1 MDNNDTPN
9 SLIDEKSPYLL
20 QHAYNPVKWY
30 PWGVEA
36 FERARQFDRPVFVSI
51 GYSTCHWCHVMA
63 HESFEDVEVAKLLNE
78 YFICVKVDREERPD
92 VDSVYM
98 SVCQA
103 VTGSG
108 GWPLTI
114 IMDADQRPFFAGTYI
129 PKRSKFGVV
138 GLMELLPAIWERWTH
153 NRDGLTSIGDQ
164 ICAYLNQERT
174 KTGGNGNEDPIMFV
188 KSAYRQLNSM
198 FDEKNGGFGVAP
210 KFPTPHQLLFLIKYY
225 QLENDSRALE
235 MAVKTLEQMYRGGIF
250 DHIGGGFSRY
260 STDARWLVPH
270 FEKMLYDNALL
281 GLAYSETYAVTNDGF
296 YRDVAC
302 RTFDYVLRELTD
314 SEGGFYCAQD
324 ADSEGSEGKYY
335 LFTPGEVKEA
345 LGNEG
350 GKSFCSLYGITN
362 RGNFE
367 GKSIPNLL
375 DRQDYRVGNGD
386 MDALIKA
393 LYDYRL
399 NRTSLHKDD
408 KELASWN
415 ALMIASLARS
425 SVTLD
430 RESYLDASKS
440 AQTMFE
446 KPS

>member
-350 GKSFCSLYGITN
+350 GK
-362 RGNFE
+362 
-367 GKSIPNLL
+367 KLL
-375 DRQDYRVGNGD
+375 Q
-386 MDALIKA
+386 LI
-393 LYDYRL
+393 R
-399 NRTSLHKDD
+399 N
-408 KELASWN
+408 N
-415 ALMIASLARS
+415 
-425 SVTLD
+425 
-430 RESYLDASKS
+430 
-440 AQTMFE
+440 QQGQF
-446 KPS
+446 